1 MIVRKIAAALLLLM
15 LLFNWI
21 GYSFV
26 SDYLQ
31 YSSDK
36 NLEQQ
41 LDASLYNED
50 DLIEL
55 KLAINL
61 PYQNNWADYERYDGE
76 IEYKGV
82 IYKYVKRKVA
92 NDTLY
97 LKCLPNKKKMSLTAA
112 KNDYFKMTTDL
123 SQNDQSKKSSPKNT
137 ITKNISQDFEDNF
150 LCISLA
156 LATQI
161 SPGLLNNKPV
171 ESIVSKSQLSPE
183 QPPDNLA

>member
-1 MIVRKIAAALLLLM
+1 M

-21 GYSFV
+21 GYSIV

-31 YSSDK
+31 YNSNK
-36 NLEQQ
+36 NLEKQ

-61 PYQNNWADYERYDGE
+61 PYQNNWSDYERYDGE
-76 IEYKGV
+76 IEYKGT

-97 LKCLPNKKKMSLTAA
+97 LKCLPNTDKMNLTAA
-112 KNDYFKMTTDL
+112 KNDYFKMTSDL
-123 SQNDQSKKSSPKNT
+123 SQNDQSKKSSPKSSFS
-137 ITKNISQDFEDNF
+137 KSISQDFEDNF
-150 LCISLA
+150 SNISLA
-156 LATQI
+156 LPTNI
-161 SPGLLNNKPV
+161 LSGLLYSQPT
-171 ESIVSKSQLSPE
+171 ESTINKSQLSPE
-183 QPPDNLA
+183 QPPDALA

>member
-1 MIVRKIAAALLLLM
+1 MRKIAAALLLLM

-31 YSSDK
+31 YNSNV
-36 NLEQQ
+36 NLEKQ
-41 LDASLYNED
+41 LDANLYNED

-76 IEYKGV
+76 VEFEGI
-82 IYKYVKRKVA
+82 IYKYVKRKVF

-97 LKCLPNKKKMSLTAA
+97 LKCLPNTNKMSLNAA
-112 KNDYFKMTTDL
+112 KNDYFKMTGDL
-123 SQNDQSKKSSPKNT
+123 AQNDHSKKSSPKNS
-137 ITKNISQDFEDNF
+137 ITKSISADFEDNIF
-150 LCISLA
+150 NTSLVRPTNN
-156 LATQI
+156 L
-161 SPGLLNNKPV
+161 SLLLYSQPV
-171 ESIVSKSQLSPE
+171 ESTVSKSQISPE
-183 QPPDNLA
+183 QPPDTLA